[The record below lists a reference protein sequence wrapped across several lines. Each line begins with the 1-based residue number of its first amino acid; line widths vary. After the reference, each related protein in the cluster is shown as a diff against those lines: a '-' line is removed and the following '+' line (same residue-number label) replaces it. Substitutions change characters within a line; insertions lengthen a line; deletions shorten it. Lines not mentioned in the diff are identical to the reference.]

1 MEVIMK
7 SVNAERG
14 AVGCIDLLGRIRK
27 SSDGSTLLDFRTKP
41 DTGDKLRYVKSYR
54 GVLAR
59 LVDAAKREGVRFRV
73 NDFSGDDIVS
83 VNNDI
88 VVIRGDALRVFDGV
102 FERQERR
109 HRSGK
114 FHKRKNRSNETE
126 MSRRERE
133 RACLRVGGLNSC
145 EAG

>member
-14 AVGCIDLLGRIRK
+14 AIGCIDLLGRIRK
-27 SSDGSTLLDFRTKP
+27 SGDGSTLLDFRTKP
-41 DTGDKLRYVKSYR
+41 NTGDKLRYVKSYR
-54 GVLAR
+54 GVPAR

-73 NDFSGDDIVS
+73 NDLSGDDIVS

-109 HRSGK
+109 HRSGR
-114 FHKRKNRSNETE
+114 FHKRKNRSNENK
-126 MSRRERE
+126 MSRRERG
-133 RACLRVGGLNSC
+133 RAWRGIDELNS
-145 EAG
+145 